1 MDTVAVVRP
10 LTLEPSTTEVL
21 RVSSET
27 RREAASPPAQSVRLQ
42 CTPDALPSWR
52 PALVVDAWR
61 ALEHSLAMVQQ
72 EAEDARYADGLRQRA
87 VRLHRDDLVQQL
99 DAFEDHLRCR
109 QAVLRRS
116 IGDLGTLLTVAE
128 WADASSETHDLAD
141 RYLGLLVERLLPII
155 EWSERPLLREHPCG
169 GWLRSVERVEG
180 QTFTVVAESLAGL
193 PPVDAP
199 STSDGHASY
208 ELRSVEAE
216 CEREW
221 LAFRDADLLA
231 ALLHV
236 VETTVV
242 SADADADIAV
252 ADGMAHHATQL
263 TRLIQ
268 LHAHLP
274 EARQAALVADVR
286 GAWLDA

>member
-1 MDTVAVVRP
+1 M
-10 LTLEPSTTEVL
+10 
-21 RVSSET
+21 SSEM
-27 RREAASPPAQSVRLQ
+27 RPEVASTPPQSVRLR
-42 CTPDALPSWR
+42 CTSEALPSWR
-52 PALVVDAWR
+52 PALVAQAWR

-72 EAEDARYADGLRQRA
+72 EVEDAEHAHGLRQRA
-87 VRLHRDDLVQQL
+87 ARLHRDDLVQRL

-128 WADASSETHDLAD
+128 WADASPEMHALAE
-141 RYLGLLVERLLPII
+141 RYLGLLVERLLPVI

-180 QTFTVVAESLAGL
+180 QKPTVVAESLARL
-193 PPVDAP
+193 PPIDALA
-199 STSDGHASY
+199 SSGGHAPY

-216 CEREW
+216 CEQEW
-221 LAFRDADLLA
+221 IAFRDADLLA

-242 SADADADIAV
+242 RADADVDIPV
-252 ADGMAHHATQL
+252 ADGMAHHAAQL

-268 LHAHLP
+268 LHTHLP

>member
-1 MDTVAVVRP
+1 M
-10 LTLEPSTTEVL
+10 
-21 RVSSET
+21 
-27 RREAASPPAQSVRLQ
+27 
-42 CTPDALPSWR
+42 
-52 PALVVDAWR
+52 
-61 ALEHSLAMVQQ
+61 MQQ
-72 EAEDARYADGLRQRA
+72 EAEDANHADGLRQRA
-87 VRLHRDDLVQQL
+87 ARLHRDDLVQRM

-128 WADASSETHDLAD
+128 WADTSPEAHALAE

-180 QTFTVVAESLAGL
+180 QMPMVVAESLARL
-193 PPVDAP
+193 PPVDVP
-199 STSDGHASY
+199 STSDGHGPY
-208 ELRSVEAE
+208 QLRSVEAE
-216 CEREW
+216 CERAW
-221 LAFRDADLLA
+221 VAFREADLLA

-242 SADADADIAV
+242 RAEDDLHIAV
-252 ADGMAHHATQL
+252 GDGMAHHAAQL
-263 TRLIQ
+263 TRLIH

-286 GAWLDA
+286 GAWFDA